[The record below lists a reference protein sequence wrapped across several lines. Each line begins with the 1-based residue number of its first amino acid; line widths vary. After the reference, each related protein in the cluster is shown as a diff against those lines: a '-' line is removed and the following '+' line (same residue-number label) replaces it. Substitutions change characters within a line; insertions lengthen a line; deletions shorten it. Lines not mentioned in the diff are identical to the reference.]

1 MTLTDTSGPVLYLG
15 IFIAAIVEGEISF
28 VAAATL
34 ASRGLLDPIGVI
46 AAGAAGAAIGDQ
58 TYFYLLRGRLHRWL
72 DRFPALS
79 RRREG
84 LVRRIQRHQIPMV
97 FAIRFAPGLRIALA
111 AACAY
116 ANVAPLRFS
125 LLNSLAAIVWAT
137 GLLVIVAW
145 AGPALLSKLGLS
157 GWWGAVV
164 PALIIVV
171 LARLLSRAE
180 RRTLEQEDAPPRA

>member
-1 MTLTDTSGPVLYLG
+1 
-15 IFIAAIVEGEISF
+15 
-28 VAAATL
+28 
-34 ASRGLLDPIGVI
+34 VI

-58 TYFYLLRGRLHRWL
+58 AYFYLLRGRLHRWL

-171 LARLLSRAE
+171 LARLLGRAE

>member
-1 MTLTDTSGPVLYLG
+1 MTLSDTSAPVLYLG
-15 IFIAAIVEGEISF
+15 VFIAAIVEGEISF
-28 VAAATL
+28 VAAAAL

-58 TYFYLLRGRLHRWL
+58 AYFYLLRGRLHRWL

-116 ANVAPLRFS
+116 ANVSPLRFS
-125 LLNSLAAIVWAT
+125 LLNTLAAIIWAT

-145 AGPALLSKLGLS
+145 LGPALLSKLGLS
-157 GWWGAVV
+157 GWWGVLV
-164 PALIIVV
+164 PALIAVT
-171 LARLLSRAE
+171 LARLLGRAE
-180 RRTLEQEDAPPRA
+180 RKTFEQEDTPPQA

>member
-1 MTLTDTSGPVLYLG
+1 
-15 IFIAAIVEGEISF
+15 
-28 VAAATL
+28 
-34 ASRGLLDPIGVI
+34 
-46 AAGAAGAAIGDQ
+46 
-58 TYFYLLRGRLHRWL
+58 
-72 DRFPALS
+72 
-79 RRREG
+79 
-84 LVRRIQRHQIPMV
+84 MV

-171 LARLLSRAE
+171 LARLLGRAE
-180 RRTLEQEDAPPRA
+180 RRTLEQEDTPPRA